1 MDMVAV
7 TVVTVAAII
16 LTEVGTMAQAIMEEE
31 AAAMVSD
38 ITDQVTVMVRAIM
51 AVITRRIMVEAIHQQ

>member
-1 MDMVAV
+1 
-7 TVVTVAAII
+7 
-16 LTEVGTMAQAIMEEE
+16 MAQAIMEEE

-51 AVITRRIMVEAIHQQ
+51 VVITRRIMVEAIHQQ